1 MKALKVLKYIGFGI
15 LGVAFVFAAVFVTMS
30 LWNWLVP
37 ELFNGPTLTFWQ
49 TAGLFILSKILLSGI
64 SPGSCSNK
72 SPKKEFHG
80 KFHEKFKE
88 KFEEKFEEKLE
99 ERCREFCK
107 EKEEKAQE
115 V

>member
-1 MKALKVLKYIGFGI
+1 MKTLKVLKYIGFGI

-49 TAGLFILSKILLSGI
+49 TAGLFILSKILLSGV
-64 SPGSCSNK
+64 SPGRHDCK
-72 SPKKEFHG
+72 SPKNEFQG

-88 KFEEKFEEKLE
+88 KFEEKFKEKCEEH
-99 ERCREFCK
+99 CREK
-107 EKEEKAQE
+107 EAQE
-115 V
+115 KGVQEI